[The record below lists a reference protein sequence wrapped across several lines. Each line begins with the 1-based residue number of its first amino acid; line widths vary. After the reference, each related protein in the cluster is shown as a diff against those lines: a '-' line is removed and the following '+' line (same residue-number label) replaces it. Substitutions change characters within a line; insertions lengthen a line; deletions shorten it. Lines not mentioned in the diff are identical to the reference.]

1 MLTDLPI
8 LIPGEGEPPTGLGAD
23 HPMRVVT
30 REAAHDPASWTPQ
43 RCAEVAALFDS
54 LAPEWNTRDVPGR
67 EAPLLDALHRGL
79 DAAPDLEHHLAVDI
93 GAGTGL
99 FTTELA
105 ERFPLLLAVDIAGEM
120 LRRMPEGPAVRLQA
134 DAHDLPF
141 ADGSVDAL
149 VLINCFLFPREVD
162 RVLAPHGALV
172 WVNSRGTDTPIH
184 LPSHE
189 VDEVLPGAWDGVA
202 SQAGWGTWSVHWRG
216 AAS

>member
-1 MLTDLPI
+1 MLTELPV
-8 LIPGEGEPPTGLGAD
+8 LLPGEGEPPSGLGAD
-23 HPMRVVT
+23 HPMRRVT
-30 REAAHDPASWTPQ
+30 REAAYDPTSWTPE

-79 DAAPDLEHHLAVDI
+79 DAAPDLDHHLAVDI

-99 FTTELA
+99 FTVELA

-120 LRRMPEGPAVRLQA
+120 LTRMPAQPAVRVQA

-141 ADGSVDAL
+141 EDGAVDAL
-149 VLINCFLFPREVD
+149 VLVNCFLFPREAD
-162 RVLAPHGALV
+162 RVLSAHGALV

-184 LPSHE
+184 LPAAE

-202 SQAGWGTWSVHWRG
+202 SRAGWGTWSVHWR
-216 AAS
+216 ARP